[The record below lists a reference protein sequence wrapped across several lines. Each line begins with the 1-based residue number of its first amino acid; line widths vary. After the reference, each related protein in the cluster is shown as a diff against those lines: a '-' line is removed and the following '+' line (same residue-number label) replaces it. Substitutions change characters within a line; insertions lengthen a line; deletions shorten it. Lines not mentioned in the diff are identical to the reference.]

1 MTDQPVQN
9 CGKCGLCLSVC
20 PVYQVL
26 KQEQASPRA
35 RLQLIKA
42 YEKKDL
48 SASPLLK
55 DLVSQCLM
63 CGACKVAC
71 PSGINH
77 YAKFM
82 EMRQQLAKAQPDPPA
97 IRSLVYL
104 LAKEYRLR
112 MGANLARIGRRL
124 TPAAFAH
131 KYKIGNIP
139 VSRFPEMNRRPFR
152 STLPRVSPARGIPK
166 SDSRGGSRE
175 GSMDDSWGDSRE
187 NPSGDFRG
195 SPRGNAKGN
204 PRGRVI
210 YFTGCATNYLFA
222 DTGQATVDI
231 LTRLGYEV
239 VIPPSQTCCG
249 IPMMFH
255 GARDHACENMAVN
268 LTALQGAIQGAGHEN
283 DRPDVD
289 NTARDAAVENCE
301 AVIVDCT
308 TCGAALKDEYPA
320 LMHTLSGSRHK
331 ALTQKIIPDMPD
343 TIAAKTRDILSFLH
357 DHIDDLAAAMTS
369 DTPKHKVI
377 YHAPCHSK
385 NSFNSLAKVQ
395 ALLKALPCFDYIPVQ
410 DEAACCGGG
419 GTFFYEYPDISKK
432 MMAKKLA
439 SARAAGAD
447 YWLTDCPVCR
457 INLHGSLS
465 EKDTLTVV
473 HPVTLISKG
482 LGE

>member
-1 MTDQPVQN
+1 MTDQPIQN

-42 YEKKDL
+42 FEKKDL

-82 EMRQQLAKAQPDPPA
+82 EMRQKMAESQPDPPA

-104 LAKEYRLR
+104 LAKEYRLG
-112 MGANLARIGRRL
+112 MGAGLARFGQRL
-124 TPAAFAH
+124 TPKFLAD
-131 KYKIGNIP
+131 KYRIGNIP
-139 VSRFPEMNRRPFR
+139 VRRFPKMNPTPFHR
-152 STLPRVSPARGIPK
+152 TLPGTVP
-166 SDSRGGSRE
+166 
-175 GSMDDSWGDSRE
+175 
-187 NPSGDFRG
+187 
-195 SPRGNAKGN
+195 AKGLR
-204 PRGRVI
+204 RGRVM
-210 YFTGCATNYLFA
+210 YFVGCATQYLFG
-222 DTGQATVDI
+222 DTGRATVNI
-231 LTRLGYEV
+231 LSCLGYEV
-239 VIPPSQTCCG
+239 VIPKSQTCCG

-255 GARDHACENMAVN
+255 GARDRAAFNMAVN
-268 LTALQGAIQGAGHEN
+268 LQALAEAFDTGTCDAI
-283 DRPDVD
+283 
-289 NTARDAAVENCE
+289 
-301 AVIVDCT
+301 IVDCT

-320 LMHTLSGSRHK
+320 LMDALARHPDPALSQKLDTLPPDIHTR
-331 ALTQKIIPDMPD
+331 
-343 TIAAKTRDILSFLH
+343 IADKTRDILSFIH
-357 DHIDDLAAAMTS
+357 DLQKDLEMRP
-369 DTPKHKVI
+369 DLTPDKVI
-377 YHAPCHSK
+377 YHAPCHTR
-385 NSFNSLAKVQ
+385 NSFNAAGTVTDLLAT
-395 ALLKALPCFDYIPVQ
+395 LPCFDYSPVP
-410 DEAACCGGG
+410 DTAACCGGG

-432 MMAKKLA
+432 MMAKKLTH
-439 SARAAGAD
+439 ARAAGAD

-465 EKDTLTVV
+465 DSDTMTVA

-482 LGE
+482 LKQ

>member
-1 MTDQPVQN
+1 MTDQSVQN

-42 YEKKDL
+42 FEKKDL

-55 DLVSQCLM
+55 DMVSQCLM

-82 EMRQQLAKAQPDPPA
+82 DMREQLARTRPDPPA

-112 MGANLARIGRRL
+112 MGAGLARIGRRL
-124 TPAAFAH
+124 TPAALE
-131 KYKIGNIP
+131 KTYKIGNIP

-152 STLPRVSPARGIPK
+152 STLPRVSPAK
-166 SDSRGGSRE
+166 DSPGGHSR
-175 GSMDDSWGDSRE
+175 D
-187 NPSGDFRG
+187 
-195 SPRGNAKGN
+195 N

-210 YFTGCATNYLFA
+210 YFTGCATNYVFA
-222 DTGQATVDI
+222 ETGQAAVNI

-239 VIPPSQTCCG
+239 VIPDGQTCCG

-255 GARDHACENMAVN
+255 GAKEQARENMAVN
-268 LTALQGAIQGAGHEN
+268 LKAIQGAIIEN
-283 DRPDVD
+283 GGDTTE
-289 NTARDAAVENCE
+289 NTWNAAVENCD

-320 LMHTLSGSRHK
+320 LINTTADSRNP
-331 ALTQKIIPDMPD
+331 ALTSGIAPDMPAA
-343 TIAAKTRDILSFLH
+343 IAAKTRDILSFIH
-357 DHIDDLAAAMTS
+357 GHIDDLAAAMKP
-369 DTPKHKVI
+369 DTPKYKVI

-385 NSFNSLAKVQ
+385 NSFNSLAKVLD
-395 ALLKALPCFDYIPVQ
+395 LLQALPCFDYIPVP
-410 DEAACCGGG
+410 DAAACCGGG
-419 GTFFYEYPDISKK
+419 GTFFYEYPDISQK

-439 SARAAGAD
+439 NARAAEAD
-447 YWLTDCPVCR
+447 FWLTDCPVCR

-465 EKDTLTVV
+465 GQDNLTVV

>member
-1 MTDQPVQN
+1 MTDQPIQN

-42 YEKKDL
+42 FEKKDL
-48 SASPLLK
+48 APSPLLK

-82 EMRQQLAKAQPDPPA
+82 EMRQQMAKFQPDPPA

-112 MGANLARIGRRL
+112 MGAGLAKIGRRI
-124 TPAAFAH
+124 TPAALE
-131 KYKIGNIP
+131 KTYKIGNIP
-139 VSRFPEMNRRPFR
+139 VNRFPEMNRRPFR
-152 STLPRVSPARGIPK
+152 STMPRVSFAKNNQRAH
-166 SDSRGGSRE
+166 SRE
-175 GSMDDSWGDSRE
+175 
-187 NPSGDFRG
+187 
-195 SPRGNAKGN
+195 N
-204 PRGRVI
+204 PRGRVA
-210 YFTGCATNYLFA
+210 YFTGCATNYVFA
-222 DTGQATVDI
+222 ETGQATVNI

-239 VIPPSQTCCG
+239 VIPDGQTCCG

-255 GARDHACENMAVN
+255 GAKDQAVENMATN
-268 LTALQGAIQGAGHEN
+268 LMAIQGVIQEKGCDTMAKACDE
-283 DRPDVD
+283 
-289 NTARDAAVENCE
+289 AAKHCD

-320 LMHTLSGSRHK
+320 LMNTPAGSRH
-331 ALTQKIIPDMPD
+331 ATLTQKIAPDISD

-357 DHIDDLAAAMTS
+357 DHMDDLAAAMKP

-385 NSFNSLAKVQ
+385 NSFNSLAKVLE
-395 ALLKALPCFDYIPVQ
+395 LLKALPCFDYIPVP
-410 DEAACCGGG
+410 DAAACCGGG

-432 MMAKKLA
+432 MMAKKLI

-447 YWLTDCPVCR
+447 FWLTDCPVCR

-465 EKDTLTVV
+465 EKDNLTVV
-473 HPVTLISKG
+473 HPVILISKG
-482 LGE
+482 LGS

>member
-1 MTDQPVQN
+1 MTAPPIQN

-42 YEKKDL
+42 FEKKDL
-48 SASPLLK
+48 SATPLLK

-63 CGACKVAC
+63 CGACKIAC

-82 EMRQQLAKAQPDPPA
+82 DMREQLAKARPDPPA

-112 MGANLARIGRRL
+112 MGAGLARIGRRF
-124 TPAAFAH
+124 TPAALEKA
-131 KYKIGNIP
+131 YKIGTIP
-139 VSRFPEMNRRPFR
+139 VSRFPEINRRPFR
-152 STLPRVSPARGIPK
+152 STLPRVSRP
-166 SDSRGGSRE
+166 
-175 GSMDDSWGDSRE
+175 
-187 NPSGDFRG
+187 
-195 SPRGNAKGN
+195 KGN
-204 PRGRVI
+204 PRGRVV

-222 DTGQATVDI
+222 DTGHATVNI

-239 VIPPSQTCCG
+239 VMPPSQTCCG

-255 GARDHACENMAVN
+255 GARDRAVENMGVN
-268 LTALQGAIQGAGHEN
+268 LAAIQGGMREDGGDSLEKN
-283 DRPDVD
+283 CDV
-289 NTARDAAVENCE
+289 
-301 AVIVDCT
+301 VIVDCT

-320 LMHTLSGSRHK
+320 LMNTLDPSRHN
-331 ALTQKIIPDMPD
+331 ALTQQIAPGMPD

-357 DHIDDLAAAMTS
+357 DHADDLAAAMKP

-385 NSFNSLAKVQ
+385 NSFNSLAKVLG
-395 ALLKALPCFDYIPVQ
+395 LLKALPCFDYIPVN

-419 GTFFYEYPDISKK
+419 GTFFYEYPDISQK
-432 MMAKKLA
+432 MMAKKLIR
-439 SARAAGAD
+439 ARAAGAD
-447 YWLTDCPVCR
+447 FWITDCPVCR

-465 EKDTLTVV
+465 EKDNLTVV

-482 LGE
+482 LES

>member
-1 MTDQPVQN
+1 MTDQPIQN

-42 YEKKDL
+42 FEKKDL
-48 SASPLLK
+48 SASPMLK

-82 EMRQQLAKAQPDPPA
+82 DMREQLAKSRPDPPA
-97 IRSLVYL
+97 IRSLIYL
-104 LAKEYRLR
+104 LAKEYRLH
-112 MGANLARIGRRL
+112 MGAGLARIGRRL
-124 TPAAFAH
+124 TPAAVEK
-131 KYKIGNIP
+131 KYKIGAIP

-152 STLPRVSPARGIPK
+152 STLPRVSPAKGSPGGH
-166 SDSRGGSRE
+166 SRG
-175 GSMDDSWGDSRE
+175 
-187 NPSGDFRG
+187 NPIGHST
-195 SPRGNAKGN
+195 GN

-210 YFTGCATNYLFA
+210 YFTGCATNYMFA
-222 DTGQATVDI
+222 ETGQATVNI

-239 VIPPSQTCCG
+239 VIPDGQTCCG

-255 GARDHACENMAVN
+255 GARNQAVENMAVN
-268 LTALQGAIQGAGHEN
+268 LTAIQGAMREKDDDTLEN
-283 DRPDVD
+283 
-289 NTARDAAVENCE
+289 TRDAAAENCDAVDE
-301 AVIVDCT
+301 AYDAATKNCNAVIVDCT
-308 TCGAALKDEYPA
+308 TCGAALKDEYPE
-320 LMHTLSGSRHK
+320 LMNTPAGSRHA
-331 ALTQKIIPDMPD
+331 ALIQKINPGMPE

-357 DHIDDLAAAMTS
+357 DHIDDLAAAMKP
-369 DTPKHKVI
+369 DTPAHKVI

-385 NSFNSLAKVQ
+385 NSFNSLPKILD
-395 ALLKALPCFDYIPVQ
+395 LLKALPCFDYIPVS
-410 DEAACCGGG
+410 DAAACCGGG
-419 GTFFYEYPDISKK
+419 GTFFYEYPDISQK

-465 EKDTLTVV
+465 EKDNLNVA

>member
-1 MTDQPVQN
+1 MTAPPIQN

-42 YEKKDL
+42 FEKKDL

-55 DLVSQCLM
+55 ELVSQCLM

-82 EMRQQLAKAQPDPPA
+82 EMRQSMAKSQPDPPA
-97 IRSLVYL
+97 IRSLIYL

-112 MGANLARIGRRL
+112 MGAGLARIGRRL
-124 TPAAFAH
+124 TPAALEK
-131 KYKIGNIP
+131 KYKIGTIP
-139 VSRFPEMNRRPFR
+139 VSRFPGMNRRPFR
-152 STLPRVSPARGIPK
+152 STLPRVSPARGFAAN
-166 SDSRGGSRE
+166 DSKG
-175 GSMDDSWGDSRE
+175 
-187 NPSGDFRG
+187 N
-195 SPRGNAKGN
+195 PRGHSRDNLIGHPMGNPKGHSRSN

-222 DTGQATVDI
+222 DTGQATVNI

-239 VIPPSQTCCG
+239 VIPDSQTCCG

-255 GARDHACENMAVN
+255 GARDQAVENMVVN
-268 LTALQGAIQGAGHEN
+268 LTALQGAIQGDSHQKN
-283 DRPDVD
+283 RPGLD
-289 NTARDAAVENCE
+289 NNAWDATAKNCD

-320 LMHTLSGSRHK
+320 LMNTLDPSRHK
-331 ALTQKIIPDMPD
+331 ALAHQIVLARKTAPNMPE

-357 DHIDDLAAAMTS
+357 DHIDDLAAAMKP

-385 NSFNSLAKVQ
+385 NSFNSLAKVLD
-395 ALLKALPCFDYIPVQ
+395 LLKTLPCFDYIPVP
-410 DEAACCGGG
+410 DTAACCGGG

-432 MMAKKLA
+432 MMAKKLV

-447 YWLTDCPVCR
+447 FWLTDCPVCR

-482 LGE
+482 LEA

>member
-1 MTDQPVQN
+1 MTDPPIQN

-82 EMRQQLAKAQPDPPA
+82 DMREQLAKSQPDPPA
-97 IRSLVYL
+97 IRSLIYL
-104 LAKEYRLR
+104 LANEYRLR
-112 MGANLARIGRRL
+112 MGAGLARIGRRL
-124 TPAAFAH
+124 TPAALEK
-131 KYKIGNIP
+131 KYKIGAIP

-152 STLPRVSPARGIPK
+152 STLPQVSPAKGNPGGH
-166 SDSRGGSRE
+166 SR
-175 GSMDDSWGDSRE
+175 
-187 NPSGDFRG
+187 
-195 SPRGNAKGN
+195 GN

-222 DTGQATVDI
+222 DTGQATVNI

-239 VIPPSQTCCG
+239 VIPTSQTCCG
-249 IPMMFH
+249 IPSMFH
-255 GARDHACENMAVN
+255 GARDQARENMATN
-268 LTALQGAIQGAGHEN
+268 LTAIQEVIHEK
-283 DRPDVD
+283 
-289 NTARDAAVENCE
+289 NCD

-308 TCGAALKDEYPA
+308 SCGAALKDEYPA
-320 LMHTLSGSRHK
+320 LMNTLDPSRHK
-331 ALTQKIIPDMPD
+331 ALAQKIAPDMPE

-357 DHIDDLAAAMTS
+357 DHIDDLAAAMKP

-385 NSFNSLAKVQ
+385 NSFNSLVKVLE
-395 ALLKALPCFDYIPVQ
+395 LLKALPCFDYIPVP
-410 DEAACCGGG
+410 DAAACCGGG
-419 GTFFYEYPDISKK
+419 GTFFYEYPDISQK
-432 MMAKKLA
+432 MMAKKLI

-447 YWLTDCPVCR
+447 FWLTDCPVCR

-465 EKDTLTVV
+465 GQDSLTVT

-482 LGE
+482 LGA

>member
-42 YEKKDL
+42 FEKKDL

-55 DLVSQCLM
+55 DMVSQCLM

-82 EMRQQLAKAQPDPPA
+82 DMREQLARTRPDPPA

-112 MGANLARIGRRL
+112 MGAGLARIGRRI
-124 TPAAFAH
+124 TPAALE
-131 KYKIGNIP
+131 KTYKIGNIP

-152 STLPRVSPARGIPK
+152 STLPRVSPAK
-166 SDSRGGSRE
+166 DSPGGH
-175 GSMDDSWGDSRE
+175 
-187 NPSGDFRG
+187 FRD
-195 SPRGNAKGN
+195 N

-210 YFTGCATNYLFA
+210 YFTGCATNYVFA
-222 DTGQATVDI
+222 ETGQATVNI
-231 LTRLGYEV
+231 LTHLGYEV
-239 VIPPSQTCCG
+239 VIPDGQTCCG

-255 GARDHACENMAVN
+255 GAKEQARENMAVN
-268 LTALQGAIQGAGHEN
+268 LKAIQEAMIEN
-283 DRPDVD
+283 SGDTTE
-289 NTARDAAVENCE
+289 NTWNAAVENCD

-320 LMHTLSGSRHK
+320 LINTMADSRNPALASGI
-331 ALTQKIIPDMPD
+331 APDMPAA
-343 TIAAKTRDILSFLH
+343 IAAKTRDILSFLH
-357 DHIDDLAAAMTS
+357 VHADDLAGAMKP

-385 NSFNSLAKVQ
+385 NSFNSLAKVLD
-395 ALLKALPCFDYIPVQ
+395 LLKTLPCFDYIPVP
-410 DEAACCGGG
+410 DAAACCGGG
-419 GTFFYEYPDISKK
+419 GTFFYEYPDISRK

-439 SARAAGAD
+439 SARAAEAD
-447 YWLTDCPVCR
+447 FWLTDCPVCR

-465 EKDTLTVV
+465 EKDNLTVV

>member
-1 MTDQPVQN
+1 MTDQPIQN

-42 YEKKDL
+42 FEKKDL

-82 EMRQQLAKAQPDPPA
+82 EMREQLAKAQPDPPA

-112 MGANLARIGRRL
+112 MGAGLARIGRRL
-124 TPAAFAH
+124 TPAALEK

-139 VSRFPEMNRRPFR
+139 VSRFPEMNRRPLR
-152 STLPRVSPARGIPK
+152 STLPRVSPAKDTAGGY
-166 SDSRGGSRE
+166 SR
-175 GSMDDSWGDSRE
+175 
-187 NPSGDFRG
+187 
-195 SPRGNAKGN
+195 GN
-204 PRGRVI
+204 PRGRVV
-210 YFTGCATNYLFA
+210 YFTGCATNYMFA
-222 DTGQATVDI
+222 ETGQATVNI

-239 VIPPSQTCCG
+239 VIPDGQTCCG

-255 GARDHACENMAVN
+255 GARDQAVENMAVN
-268 LTALQGAIQGAGHEN
+268 LTAIQEAMREN
-283 DRPDVD
+283 GGDTTENARG
-289 NTARDAAVENCE
+289 TAAENCDAMDKACDE
-301 AVIVDCT
+301 AAKNCDAVIVDCT

-320 LMHTLSGSRHK
+320 LMNTNADSRH
-331 ALTQKIIPDMPD
+331 ATLTQKIAPDMPE
-343 TIAAKTRDILSFLH
+343 TIAGKTRDILSFLH
-357 DHIDDLAAAMTS
+357 DHIDDLAAAMKQDTS
-369 DTPKHKVI
+369 KHKVI
-377 YHAPCHSK
+377 YHAPCHSR
-385 NSFNSLAKVQ
+385 NSFNSMAKVLD
-395 ALLKALPCFDYIPVQ
+395 LLKALPCFDYIPVP
-410 DEAACCGGG
+410 DAAACCGGG
-419 GTFFYEYPDISKK
+419 GTFFYEYPDISQK

-439 SARAAGAD
+439 NARAAGAD

-465 EKDTLTVV
+465 GQDSLKVV

>member
-1 MTDQPVQN
+1 MTDQPIQN

-42 YEKKDL
+42 FEKKEL

-55 DLVSQCLM
+55 DMVSQCLM

-82 EMRQQLAKAQPDPPA
+82 DMREQLAKDRPDPPA

-112 MGANLARIGRRL
+112 MGAGLARIGRRF
-124 TPAAFAH
+124 TPATLEK
-131 KYKIGNIP
+131 KYNIGAIP

-152 STLPRVSPARGIPK
+152 RTLPRESPAK
-166 SDSRGGSRE
+166 STPERDARK
-175 GSMDDSWGDSRE
+175 
-187 NPSGDFRG
+187 
-195 SPRGNAKGN
+195 SPG
-204 PRGRVI
+204 GRVI

-222 DTGQATVDI
+222 DTGQATVNI
-231 LTRLGYEV
+231 LTKLGYEV
-239 VIPPSQTCCG
+239 VIPDGQTCCG

-255 GARDHACENMAVN
+255 GARDQAVENMAVN
-268 LTALQGAIQGAGHEN
+268 LKAIQGGMRKNGGDTLEK
-283 DRPDVD
+283 
-289 NTARDAAVENCE
+289 TRDAAPENCD

-320 LMHTLSGSRHK
+320 LMNTRDPSRHA
-331 ALTQKIIPDMPD
+331 ALTRQIAPDIPD

-357 DHIDDLAAAMTS
+357 DHMDDLAAAMQP

-385 NSFNSLAKVQ
+385 NSFNSLAKVLD
-395 ALLKALPCFDYIPVQ
+395 LLQALPCFDYIPLP
-410 DEAACCGGG
+410 DAAACCGGG
-419 GTFFYEYPDISKK
+419 GTFFYEYPDISQK
-432 MMAKKLA
+432 MMAKKLI

-447 YWLTDCPVCR
+447 FWLTDCPVCR

-465 EKDTLTVV
+465 EQDNLTVV

>member
-1 MTDQPVQN
+1 MTDQPIQN

-20 PVYQVL
+20 PVYQEL

-42 YEKKDL
+42 FEKNDL

-63 CGACKVAC
+63 CGACKVTC

-82 EMRQQLAKAQPDPPA
+82 DMREQLAKSQPDPPA
-97 IRSLVYL
+97 IRSLVYI
-104 LAKEYRLR
+104 LAKEHRLR
-112 MGANLARIGRRL
+112 MGADLARFGQQL
-124 TPAAFAH
+124 TPGFLAK

-139 VSRFPEMNRRPFR
+139 VSRFPEMNRHPFR
-152 STLPRVSPARGIPK
+152 STLPRVSAAKDRPGGY
-166 SDSRGGSRE
+166 SR
-175 GSMDDSWGDSRE
+175 D
-187 NPSGDFRG
+187 
-195 SPRGNAKGN
+195 N

-222 DTGQATVDI
+222 ETGQATVNI

-255 GARDHACENMAVN
+255 GARDQAVENMATN
-268 LTALQGAIQGAGHEN
+268 LSAIQEVIHEK
-283 DRPDVD
+283 DCHAMDKACEK
-289 NTARDAAVENCE
+289 TAKNCD

-320 LMHTLSGSRHK
+320 LMNTRDPSLQK
-331 ALTQKIIPDMPD
+331 ALTQQIAPDMPN
-343 TIAAKTRDILSFLH
+343 TIAGKTRDILSFLH
-357 DHIDDLAAAMTS
+357 DHIDDLAAAMPS

-385 NSFNSLAKVQ
+385 NSFNSLPKVLD
-395 ALLKALPCFDYIPVQ
+395 LLKGLPCFDYIPVP

-439 SARAAGAD
+439 GARAAEAD

-465 EKDTLTVV
+465 EQDNLPVV

>member
-1 MTDQPVQN
+1 MTDQPIQN

-42 YEKKDL
+42 FEKKDL

-82 EMRQQLAKAQPDPPA
+82 EMREKLARAQPEPPA

-112 MGANLARIGRRL
+112 MGAGLARIGRRL
-124 TPAAFAH
+124 TPAALE
-131 KYKIGNIP
+131 KTTKIGSIP
-139 VSRFPEMNRRPFR
+139 MSRFPEMNRRPFR
-152 STLPRVSPARGIPK
+152 STLPRVSHAKDSPGSHSRDNPIDKPK
-166 SDSRGGSRE
+166 
-175 GSMDDSWGDSRE
+175 
-187 NPSGDFRG
+187 
-195 SPRGNAKGN
+195 
-204 PRGRVI
+204 GRVI
-210 YFTGCATNYLFA
+210 YFTGCATNYMFA
-222 DTGQATVDI
+222 DTGQATVHI

-239 VIPPSQTCCG
+239 VIPDGQTCCG

-255 GARDHACENMAVN
+255 GARDQAVENMAVN
-268 LTALQGAIQGAGHEN
+268 LTAIQGAMREN
-283 DRPDVD
+283 GRHTLENPWDVP
-289 NTARDAAVENCE
+289 AENCD

-308 TCGAALKDEYPA
+308 TCGAALKDEYPS
-320 LMHTLSGSRHK
+320 LMPPPAGSRHA
-331 ALTQKIIPDMPD
+331 ALTQKITPD

-357 DHIDDLAAAMTS
+357 DHIDVLAAAMKP
-369 DTPKHKVI
+369 DTPGHKVI

-385 NSFNSLAKVQ
+385 NSFSSLSKVQ
-395 ALLKALPCFDYIPVQ
+395 ALLKALPCFDYIPVP

-419 GTFFYEYPDISKK
+419 GTFFYEYPDISQK

-439 SARAAGAD
+439 SARTAQAD
-447 YWLTDCPVCR
+447 FWLTDCPVCR

-482 LGE
+482 LGS

>member
-1 MTDQPVQN
+1 MTDQPIQN

-42 YEKKDL
+42 FEKKDL
-48 SASPLLK
+48 TASPLLK

-82 EMRQQLAKAQPDPPA
+82 EMRRKMATAQPDPPV

-104 LAKEYRLR
+104 LAKEYRLG
-112 MGANLARIGRRL
+112 MGAGLARFGQRL
-124 TPAAFAH
+124 TPKFLAD
-131 KYKIGNIP
+131 KYRIGNIP
-139 VSRFPEMNRRPFR
+139 VCRFPKMNPVPFSR
-152 STLPRVSPARGIPK
+152 TVPGTIP
-166 SDSRGGSRE
+166 
-175 GSMDDSWGDSRE
+175 
-187 NPSGDFRG
+187 
-195 SPRGNAKGN
+195 AKG
-204 PRGRVI
+204 PRRGRVV
-210 YFTGCATNYLFA
+210 YFVGCATQYLFD

-231 LTRLGYEV
+231 LTCLGYEV
-239 VIPPSQTCCG
+239 VIPKGQTCCG

-255 GARDHACENMAVN
+255 GAGDRAALNMAAN
-268 LTALQGAIQGAGHEN
+268 LHALADA
-283 DRPDVD
+283 VD
-289 NTARDAAVENCE
+289 TGSCD

-320 LMHTLSGSRHK
+320 LMDTLTRRPDPALSRRRDPSLSEKLDALPPGIHTR
-331 ALTQKIIPDMPD
+331 
-343 TIAAKTRDILSFLH
+343 IAEKTRDILSFIH
-357 DHIDDLAAAMTS
+357 DHRQTLDMRPDLTS
-369 DTPKHKVI
+369 DKVI
-377 YHAPCHSK
+377 YHAPCHTR
-385 NSFNSLAKVQ
+385 NSFNAAGTVTD
-395 ALLKALPCFDYIPVQ
+395 LLTALPCFDYIPVP
-410 DEAACCGGG
+410 DSAACCGGG
-419 GTFFYEYPDISKK
+419 GTFFYEYPQIAAK
-432 MMAKKLA
+432 MMAGKLTH
-439 SARAAGAD
+439 ARAAGAR

-465 EKDTLTVV
+465 DIDAMTVA

-482 LGE
+482 LKQ

>member
-1 MTDQPVQN
+1 MTDQPIQN

-42 YEKKDL
+42 FEKKDL

-55 DLVSQCLM
+55 DLVSRCLM

-82 EMRQQLAKAQPDPPA
+82 EMRRKMAKSQPDPPA

-112 MGANLARIGRRL
+112 MGAGLARIGRRL
-124 TPAAFAH
+124 TPGALEK
-131 KYKIGNIP
+131 KYKIGTIP
-139 VSRFPEMNRRPFR
+139 VSRFPEMNRRSFR
-152 STLPRVSPARGIPK
+152 STLPRVAFAKDSP
-166 SDSRGGSRE
+166 GGHCR
-175 GSMDDSWGDSRE
+175 D
-187 NPSGDFRG
+187 
-195 SPRGNAKGN
+195 N
-204 PRGRVI
+204 PRGRVV
-210 YFTGCATNYLFA
+210 YFTGCATNFLFA
-222 DTGQATVDI
+222 DTGQATVNI

-239 VIPPSQTCCG
+239 VIPDGQTCCG

-255 GARDHACENMAVN
+255 GARDQAVENMAVN
-268 LTALQGAIQGAGHEN
+268 LTAIQEAMREN
-283 DRPDVD
+283 SG
-289 NTARDAAVENCE
+289 NTTENAKDAAAENCDAMDKACDE
-301 AVIVDCT
+301 AAKHCDAVIVDCT

-320 LMHTLSGSRHK
+320 LMNTLDPSRNK
-331 ALTQKIIPDMPD
+331 ALAHQIALAQKTTPGMPD

-357 DHIDDLAAAMTS
+357 DHMDDLAAAMKPT
-369 DTPKHKVI
+369 TPKHKVI

-385 NSFNSLAKVQ
+385 NSFNSLAKVLD
-395 ALLKALPCFDYIPVQ
+395 LLKALPCFDYIPVP

-419 GTFFYEYPDISKK
+419 GTFFYEYPDISRK
-432 MMAKKLA
+432 MMAKKLI

-447 YWLTDCPVCR
+447 FWLTDCPVCR

-465 EKDTLTVV
+465 EKDNLTVV

-482 LGE
+482 LGS

>member
-1 MTDQPVQN
+1 MTEKPIQN

-20 PVYQVL
+20 PVYKVL

-42 YEKKDL
+42 FEKKDL
-48 SASPLLK
+48 TASALLK

-82 EMRQQLAKAQPDPPA
+82 EMRQKMAKARPDPPA

-112 MGANLARIGRRL
+112 MGAGLARIGRRL
-124 TPAAFAH
+124 TPAALEK
-131 KYKIGNIP
+131 KYKIGTIP

-152 STLPRVSPARGIPK
+152 SILPRVSPAKDAPGGY
-166 SDSRGGSRE
+166 SR
-175 GSMDDSWGDSRE
+175 D
-187 NPSGDFRG
+187 
-195 SPRGNAKGN
+195 N
-204 PRGRVI
+204 PRGRVV
-210 YFTGCATNYLFA
+210 YFTGCATNFLFA
-222 DTGQATVDI
+222 DTGHATVNI

-255 GARDHACENMAVN
+255 GARDQAVENMAVN
-268 LTALQGAIQGAGHEN
+268 LTAIQEAMREN
-283 DRPDVD
+283 SSDTTQ
-289 NTARDAAVENCE
+289 NAQDAASENCDAMDKACDE
-301 AVIVDCT
+301 AAKHCDAVIVDCT

-320 LMHTLSGSRHK
+320 LMNTPAGGRH
-331 ALTQKIIPDMPD
+331 ANLTQKIAPDMPE

-357 DHIDDLAAAMTS
+357 DHIDDLAAAMKP
-369 DTPKHKVI
+369 DTPQHKVI

-385 NSFNSLAKVQ
+385 NSFNSLAKVLD
-395 ALLKALPCFDYIPVQ
+395 LLKALPCFDYIPVP
-410 DEAACCGGG
+410 DAAACCGGG
-419 GTFFYEYPDISKK
+419 GTFFYEYPDISQK
-432 MMAKKLA
+432 MMAKKLTN
-439 SARAAGAD
+439 ARAAGAD
-447 YWLTDCPVCR
+447 FWLTDCPVCR

-465 EKDTLTVV
+465 EKDNLTVI
-473 HPVTLISKG
+473 HLVTLISKG
-482 LGE
+482 LGS

>member
-1 MTDQPVQN
+1 MTEQPIQN

-42 YEKKDL
+42 FEKNDL

-55 DLVSQCLM
+55 DLISQCLM

-82 EMRQQLAKAQPDPPA
+82 EMREQLAKSQPDPPA

-112 MGANLARIGRRL
+112 MGAGLAKIGQRL
-124 TPAAFAH
+124 TPAVLEKTAR
-131 KYKIGNIP
+131 IGGIP
-139 VSRFPEMNRRPFR
+139 VNRLPEMNPRPFR
-152 STLPRVSPARGIPK
+152 STRPRVSPATGI
-166 SDSRGGSRE
+166 STARAGGT
-175 GSMDDSWGDSRE
+175 
-187 NPSGDFRG
+187 
-195 SPRGNAKGN
+195 

-210 YFTGCATNYLFA
+210 YFTGCATNYLFD
-222 DTGQATVDI
+222 DTGRATVNI

-239 VIPPSQTCCG
+239 VIPDGQTCCG

-255 GARDHACENMAVN
+255 GAKDRAVENMATN
-268 LTALQGAIQGAGHEN
+268 LTAIQGAMLEN
-283 DRPDVD
+283 SGDTMD
-289 NTARDAAVENCE
+289 TLCDAAAANCD

-308 TCGAALKDEYPA
+308 TCGAALKDEYPT
-320 LMHTLSGSRHK
+320 LMMPRAGSRHK
-331 ALTQKIIPDMPD
+331 ALTQKIIPGMPD
-343 TIAAKTRDILSFLH
+343 VIAGKTRDILSFLH
-357 DHIDDLAAAMTS
+357 EHVDELAAAMTP

-377 YHAPCHSK
+377 YHAPCHSR
-385 NSFNSLAKVQ
+385 NSFNSLPKVLD
-395 ALLKALPCFDYIPVQ
+395 LLQALPCFDYIPVP
-410 DEAACCGGG
+410 DVAACCGGG

-432 MMAKKLA
+432 MMAKKLEN
-439 SARAAGAD
+439 ARAAGAD
-447 YWLTDCPVCR
+447 FWLTDCPVCR

-465 EKDTLTVV
+465 GPEHLFVV

-482 LGE
+482 LET

>member
-1 MTDQPVQN
+1 MTEKPIQN

-42 YEKKDL
+42 FEKNDL
-48 SASPLLK
+48 TASPLLK

-63 CGACKVAC
+63 CGACKVVC

-77 YAKFM
+77 YARFM
-82 EMRQQLAKAQPDPPA
+82 DMREQLARTQPDPPA

-104 LAKEYRLR
+104 LAKEYRLG
-112 MGANLARIGRRL
+112 MGAGLARIGRRL
-124 TPAAFAH
+124 TPKFLAD
-131 KYKIGNIP
+131 KYRIGNIP
-139 VSRFPEMNRRPFR
+139 VRRFPEMNRRPLR
-152 STLPRVSPARGIPK
+152 STLPRVSFARGNPRGH
-166 SDSRGGSRE
+166 SRGNLTGH
-175 GSMDDSWGDSRE
+175 
-187 NPSGDFRG
+187 
-195 SPRGNAKGN
+195 PRGN

-210 YFTGCATNYLFA
+210 YFTGCATHYMFA
-222 DTGQATVDI
+222 DTGQATVHI
-231 LTRLGYEV
+231 LTQLGYEV
-239 VIPPSQTCCG
+239 VIPDGQTCCG

-255 GARDHACENMAVN
+255 GAKDQARENMAVN
-268 LTALQGAIQGAGHEN
+268 LKAIQEAMIEN
-283 DRPDVD
+283 SGDTKE
-289 NTARDAAVENCE
+289 NAWNAAVENCD

-320 LMHTLSGSRHK
+320 LMSTRAGSGHAA
-331 ALTQKIIPDMPD
+331 ALTQKIIPGMPD
-343 TIAAKTRDILSFLH
+343 LIAQKTRDILSFLH
-357 DHIDDLAAAMTS
+357 DHIHDLAAAMPS

-395 ALLKALPCFDYIPVQ
+395 ELLTALPCFDYIPVLH
-410 DEAACCGGG
+410 EAACCGGG

-432 MMAKKLA
+432 MMARKLTG
-439 SARAAGAD
+439 ARAAQPD
-447 YWLTDCPVCR
+447 FWLTDCPVCR

-465 EKDTLTVV
+465 EQDNLTVI
-473 HPVTLISKG
+473 HPVTLISRG
-482 LGE
+482 LEACKSI

>member
-1 MTDQPVQN
+1 MTDQPIQN

-42 YEKKDL
+42 FEKKDL

-55 DLVSQCLM
+55 DLVSRCLM

-82 EMRQQLAKAQPDPPA
+82 EMRQNMAKSQPDPPA

-112 MGANLARIGRRL
+112 MGAGLARIGRRL
-124 TPAAFAH
+124 TPAALEK
-131 KYKIGNIP
+131 KYKIGTIP

-152 STLPRVSPARGIPK
+152 STLPRVSPARGGPRGH
-166 SDSRGGSRE
+166 SRG
-175 GSMDDSWGDSRE
+175 
-187 NPSGDFRG
+187 NPIDHS
-195 SPRGNAKGN
+195 RGNPTGLSRST

-210 YFTGCATNYLFA
+210 YFTGCATHFLFA
-222 DTGQATVDI
+222 DTGQATVNI

-255 GARDHACENMAVN
+255 GARDQAVENMAVN
-268 LTALQGAIQGAGHEN
+268 LTAIQEAMREN
-283 DRPDVD
+283 NGDTTE
-289 NTARDAAVENCE
+289 NTKDTSAKNCDAMGKAYEAAAKNCD

-320 LMHTLSGSRHK
+320 LMNTLDPSRHK
-331 ALTQKIIPDMPD
+331 ALAHQIALAQKTAPGMPEII
-343 TIAAKTRDILSFLH
+343 AGKTRDILSFLH
-357 DHIDDLAAAMTS
+357 DHIDDLAAAMKPT
-369 DTPKHKVI
+369 TPKHKVI

-385 NSFNSLAKVQ
+385 NSFNSLAKVLD
-395 ALLKALPCFDYIPVQ
+395 LLTTLPCFDYIPVP
-410 DEAACCGGG
+410 DAAACCGGG
-419 GTFFYEYPDISKK
+419 GTFFYEYPDISQK

-439 SARAAGAD
+439 NARAAGAD

-465 EKDTLTVV
+465 EKDNLTVV

-482 LGE
+482 LGS

>member
-1 MTDQPVQN
+1 MTDQPIQN

-42 YEKKDL
+42 FEKKDL

-55 DLVSQCLM
+55 DLVSRCLM

-82 EMRQQLAKAQPDPPA
+82 EMRQNMAKAQPDPPA

-112 MGANLARIGRRL
+112 MGAGLARIGRRL
-124 TPAAFAH
+124 TPAALEK
-131 KYKIGNIP
+131 KYKIGTIP

-152 STLPRVSPARGIPK
+152 STLPRVSPAKGNPGGHSRDNLIGHPMGNPK
-166 SDSRGGSRE
+166 SHSRS
-175 GSMDDSWGDSRE
+175 
-187 NPSGDFRG
+187 
-195 SPRGNAKGN
+195 N
-204 PRGRVI
+204 PRGRVV
-210 YFTGCATNYLFA
+210 YFTGCATNFLFA
-222 DTGQATVDI
+222 DTGQATVNI

-239 VIPPSQTCCG
+239 VIPDGQTCCG

-255 GARDHACENMAVN
+255 GARDQAVENMAVN
-268 LTALQGAIQGAGHEN
+268 LTAIQGAMREN
-283 DRPDVD
+283 DGDTAE
-289 NTARDAAVENCE
+289 NTRDAAPENCD

-320 LMHTLSGSRHK
+320 LMNTLDPSRHK
-331 ALTQKIIPDMPD
+331 ALAHRIALTQKITPGTPD

-357 DHIDDLAAAMTS
+357 DHIDDLAAAMKPT
-369 DTPKHKVI
+369 TQKHKVI

-385 NSFNSLAKVQ
+385 NSFNSLAKVMD
-395 ALLKALPCFDYIPVQ
+395 LLNALPCFDYIPVP
-410 DEAACCGGG
+410 EVAACCGGG
-419 GTFFYEYPDISKK
+419 GTFFYEYPDISQK

-439 SARAAGAD
+439 GARGAGAD
-447 YWLTDCPVCR
+447 FWLTDCPVCR

-465 EKDTLTVV
+465 EKDNLLVA